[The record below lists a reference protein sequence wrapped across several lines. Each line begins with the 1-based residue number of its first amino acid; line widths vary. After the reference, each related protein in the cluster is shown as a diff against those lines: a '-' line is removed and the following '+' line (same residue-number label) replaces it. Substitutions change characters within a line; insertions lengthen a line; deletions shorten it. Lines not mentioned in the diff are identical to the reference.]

1 MNLESLSRFVTLVVT
16 NATKIAGLYVG
27 VRAAL
32 MPTPSA
38 VVLAFS
44 AFMMAGA
51 QLSESTILALIDRFF
66 GTDRKK

>member
-1 MNLESLSRFVTLVVT
+1 MRLESVSRALALAVT

-51 QLSESTILALIDRFF
+51 QLSETTILALIDRFF
-66 GTDRKK
+66 ETGRKK